1 MSSPGNCAKRHS
13 RFHFTSALA
22 RASACVL
29 LAGFLAGILVLITTI
44 PANAATPG
52 VEVFVACH
60 GDIGKPSV
68 ICYPDSSEYDEPTFA
83 VLRSSSDLEYDV
95 CQTARSPNPPRCA
108 TNQRATAGAPSQ
120 VLLSFESGQHTV
132 SWRLSASG
140 AEIGS
145 YEYSAEER
153 GILFAAGASD
163 QFTARLHRQLFGAFF
178 PEAQRHSK
186 SCPRVYARATGRIAV
201 CFIEYVHSGEWH
213 LLRGVENIPLDLNEI
228 VVKTVSDQS
237 WRRRAVRC
245 PLPPRVPG
253 KLVSNNGCGRAMPYS
268 DAQLVTSQLLPNIHA
283 GEPLDYLRWKPL
295 FGPFTLSIFSG
306 RHLGRWL
313 RFNNEVG
320 DWFAYMPM
328 PR

>member
-1 MSSPGNCAKRHS
+1 
-13 RFHFTSALA
+13 
-22 RASACVL
+22 
-29 LAGFLAGILVLITTI
+29 VLIVAGATMSTA
-44 PANAATPG
+44 PNLVTAAAGGPE
-52 VEVFVACH
+52 VDVFVSCH
-60 GDIGKPSV
+60 GDTSRPST
-68 ICYPDSSEYDEPTFA
+68 ICYSDLPEYDEPTFA
-83 VLRSSSDLEYDV
+83 VLRSTVDLEYDV
-95 CQTARSPNPPRCA
+95 CQSAHPPSPPRCA
-108 TNQRATAGAPSQ
+108 VHQHAIAEVPSQ
-120 VLLSFESGQHTV
+120 VPLPFEVGERTV
-132 SWRLSASG
+132 NWRLSTTG
-140 AEIGS
+140 AEIGT
-145 YEYSAEER
+145 YQYSVQER
-153 GILFAAGASD
+153 GILYPPGASD
-163 QFTARLHRQLFGAFF
+163 QFTSRLHRQLSGAFF
-178 PEAQRHSK
+178 PVNQRHSK
-186 SCPRVYARATGRIAV
+186 ACPRVYARPSGRIAV
-201 CFIEYVHSGEWH
+201 CFIEYLLHGRWH
-213 LLRGVENIPLDLNEI
+213 LLRGVENIPPDLNEI
-228 VVKTVSDQS
+228 VTKTVSDQS